1 MKSLALKLEMEML
14 ICVFCLTGN
23 QGFSNTEILLSQ
35 NKTRLKNVSKG
46 IRLVSYTEILN
57 NSSGPRIASL
67 LEDGK
72 SAWVSGYANFSSVV
86 AENGCL
92 NKSRYQSNLGSHTL
106 GTANLDLCVRTCLH
120 SKANIAYIG
129 IQNTDCVCLE
139 NKDRE
144 SLTTG
149 MFVNSSFCNFPC
161 SNFDMSLCGGL
172 HYLSIYR
179 IVKNNEIVWEKNQ
192 PGPKQCI
199 NVRIKNDTG
208 IARFSASVDS
218 CFTSNTVRGYICTNG
233 PFSILDTD
241 ECDKINSNSKYCL
254 VINKS
259 TRQEAFKDCLNKHG
273 TLAEYFGEP
282 SSVQL
287 MKNGR
292 KDRRY
297 WISVFRTF
305 QSIHQNFSKES
316 VCLAVTKLSGKLY
329 LEPDSCSTRKRFLYR
344 QLKES
349 LITDPDETILPLT
362 IKHVET
368 ISASYKQ
375 YILTDT
381 TSHTS
386 DFVTSKS
393 SPGKS
398 SKAQPIFNVKTTNK
412 LTTGFSG
419 TVSDKDILPSTSEVI
434 ETLSVSVKHRSVT
447 NDNVSD
453 TAYIYVLS
461 STKTTLNPLSTV
473 NLQTKNDRF
482 TSYEPDF
489 ALNNNDRV
497 FTPSSSQTTISDLKT
512 VAITANKNVIDT
524 DNNGISLIVYILL
537 SSLLLIFVIAIVVLV
552 IYLRKTKRQLKL
564 QSRSQ
569 SDPGTGPVLN
579 PDIEQRFKT
588 HFKES
593 SFSNIY
599 HTVRRNAKKNELHCK
614 MHASQDDQY
623 DKIELDKIKPK
634 PNADTS
640 EYDHAFHVAG
650 INRNDTS
657 PPFMYSLA
665 KDVTLL
671 SSFYGSE
678 DDMEPNLN
686 RTQGKTDTNNIPTV
700 NSNSAQEE
708 EMHIYNV
715 PVDAT
720 GEYITIGQNN

>member
-1 MKSLALKLEMEML
+1 MRSLALKLEMEML

-35 NKTRLKNVSKG
+35 IKTSLENVSKG

-57 NSSGPRIASL
+57 NSSGPRIALL

-72 SAWVSGYANFSSVV
+72 SAWVSGYAIFSSVV
-86 AENGCL
+86 AEHGCL
-92 NKSRYQSNLGSHTL
+92 NKSRYQSNLGSHRL

-139 NKDRE
+139 YKDRE

-161 SNFDMSLCGGL
+161 SNFDMGLCGGL
-172 HYLSIYR
+172 HYLSLYR

-218 CFTSNTVRGYICTNG
+218 CFTSNIVRGYICTNS

-241 ECDKINSNSKYCL
+241 ECDKINSDSKYCL

-259 TRQEAFKDCLNKHG
+259 TRQEALKDCLNKHG

-292 KDRRY
+292 KDQRY

-316 VCLAVTKLSGKLY
+316 ACLAVTKVSGKLY
-329 LEPDSCSTRKRFLYR
+329 LEPDSCRTRKRFLYR
-344 QLKES
+344 
-349 LITDPDETILPLT
+349 PL
-362 IKHVET
+362 
-368 ISASYKQ
+368 
-375 YILTDT
+375 LNDT
-381 TSHTS
+381 TLHTS

-419 TVSDKDILPSTSEVI
+419 TVSDILPSTSEVI
-434 ETLSVSVKHRSVT
+434 KTPSVSVKHGSVT

-453 TAYIYVLS
+453 TAYINVLS
-461 STKTTLNPLSTV
+461 ITKTTLNPLATV
-473 NLQTKNDRF
+473 NLQTSNDRF
-482 TSYEPDF
+482 TSYEPHF

-497 FTPSSSQTTISDLKT
+497 LTSSSSQTTISDPKT

-524 DNNGISLIVYILL
+524 DNNGISLIVYILP

-599 HTVRRNAKKNELHCK
+599 HNVRRNAKKNELDCK

-634 PNADTS
+634 AIADTS

-678 DDMEPNLN
+678 DDVEPNIN
-686 RTQGKTDTNNIPTV
+686 RAQGKTDTHNIPTV

-708 EMHIYNV
+708 EMHIYDV
-715 PVDAT
+715 PIDAT